1 MTHDEKMEALEL
13 EAARK
18 DILLPE
24 VRKVFAFL
32 CIRATDWHEAAN
44 VNPVKHIASCLGYSK
59 YHVRK
64 IIKCLRA
71 LGLVERTTC
80 GFPAYEVY
88 TENGLTDW
96 DESHPP
102 LNGFGLT
109 EAGFKSATYKLADEL
124 LNKELAEWATMSDE
138 EIERRQEH
146 DN

>member
-13 EAARK
+13 DAARNLV
-18 DILLPE
+18 LLPD

-32 CIRATDWHEAAN
+32 CVRATDWHEAAN
-44 VNPVKHIASCLGYSK
+44 VNPVKLIASCCGYSK
-59 YHVRK
+59 YRVRK
-64 IIKCLRA
+64 IISCLRK

-96 DESHPP
+96 DEAHPP
-102 LNGFGLT
+102 LNGFGLS
-109 EAGFKSATYKLADEL
+109 EAGFQSSTYKLAEEL

-138 EIERRQEH
+138 EIERRA
-146 DN
+146 DNG